1 MDSPR
6 AETPDERRLE
16 TAIVESIPLGLYVLD
31 PDWRFL
37 YLNAPAERFF
47 EQLAGQSRD
56 ELLGKSIW
64 ETCPE
69 VADSTFSKEY
79 HQAVTEQRSFELET
93 FYPQLKRWFAI
104 LAPYSPD
111 IRCVYFRDV
120 TARTRLERE
129 LRLRVEQLAESDRG
143 KDQFL
148 IHLAH
153 EVRNALA
160 PVRNALHLLG
170 THVKNGL
177 ATTEALALAD
187 GKIQHLSH
195 LMEDLLRV
203 AQLSHA
209 PRSSEKQRFDLAA
222 VVGQALRDIIAS
234 AEGRGR
240 RFNVSLPP
248 EPLWLEGDPQDME
261 EVLGQ
266 LLGNAAQFTP
276 PDGSIWLSAERDGGA
291 VVLRVRDSGV
301 GIAQEL
307 LPNVFNLFMRGERTF
322 DRSQGGLGV
331 GLTLVRK
338 LVQRYGGTVKAQSEG
353 PGRGSEF
360 IVHLPAPVPQEASAG
375 GETGAVD
382 GADKKTLRVLVV
394 DNSLDAVQSLSILL
408 KDWGYKVREA
418 YDGGSGLREAEKWQP
433 NVAILDIGMPG
444 MDGYEVAKR
453 LRQAN
458 PEGLV
463 LVALTGFG
471 EDEDRRRARDA
482 GFDYHLLKPVS
493 PEELHDLLTLI
504 ESCGHSET
512 ATVSSEEPA

>member
-1 MDSPR
+1 MDSQR
-6 AETPDERRLE
+6 ADVPSEPGLE
-16 TAIVESIPLGLYVLD
+16 DAIVQSIPLGLYVLD
-31 PDWRFL
+31 QDWRFL

-47 EQLAGQSRD
+47 EQLAGHKRE

-79 HQAVTEQRSFELET
+79 HQAVTELRSFELET

-111 IRCVYFRDV
+111 IRCVYFQDV

-160 PVRNALHLLG
+160 PIRNSLHVLCKHG
-170 THVKNGL
+170 KDGSTG
-177 ATTEALALAD
+177 TEAQALAE
-187 GKIQHLSH
+187 GKIQHLSR

-203 AQLSHA
+203 AQLNNA
-209 PRSSEKQRFDLAA
+209 PKDAQKKRFDLAL
-222 VVGQALRDIIAS
+222 VIGQALRIILSS

-248 EPLWLEGDPQDME
+248 EPLWMEGNPEDME
-261 EVLGQ
+261 EVLSQ
-266 LLGNAAQFTP
+266 LLANAAQFTR
-276 PDGSIWLSAERDGGA
+276 PDGNIWLTAERDGNM
-291 VVLRVRDSGV
+291 VVLHVRDDGV
-301 GIAQEL
+301 GIAPEL
-307 LPNVFNLFMRGERTF
+307 LPNVFNLFMRGERSF
-322 DRSQGGLGV
+322 DRTQGGLGM

-338 LVQRYGGTVKAQSEG
+338 LVQRQGGTVKAVSEG
-353 PGRGSEF
+353 VGRGSEF
-360 IVHLPAPVPQEASAG
+360 IVQLQAPVPKERPAG
-375 GETGAVD
+375 VD
-382 GADKKTLRVLVV
+382 GGTADGTAKAAMRVLIV
-394 DNSLDAVQSLSILL
+394 DNSPDAVQSLAILL
-408 KDWGYKVREA
+408 KDWGYQVREA

-471 EDEDRRRARDA
+471 EDEDRRRAREA
-482 GFDYHLLKPVS
+482 GFDYHLLKPFS
-493 PEELHDLLTLI
+493 PEELHDLLIMI
-504 ESCGHSET
+504 ETSAHSET
-512 ATVSSEEPA
+512 ATLSS